1 MSAAHESANFDYRF
15 PAAEQSD
22 WCTFRVSNGA
32 MGTVAFTPSLKVRR
46 HWDSAQTLAANP
58 TKPASTREV
67 IHLVFLFLAGNNGF
81 IQVKLIRLGSPH
93 WQPRMESAAKAVF
106 FESRM

>member
-1 MSAAHESANFDYRF
+1 MRVQIFDYRF

-67 IHLVFLFLAGNNGF
+67 H
-81 IQVKLIRLGSPH
+81 H
-93 WQPRMESAAKAVF
+93 WEFAVF
-106 FESRM
+106 DILSPKVVFSGGEWSTDSW

>member
-58 TKPASTREV
+58 TKPASTRED
-67 IHLVFLFLAGNNGF
+67 HRAEF
-81 IQVKLIRLGSPH
+81 
-93 WQPRMESAAKAVF
+93 AVF
-106 FESRM
+106 DILSPKVVFSGGEWSTDSW

>member
-1 MSAAHESANFDYRF
+1 MSSHAI
-15 PAAEQSD
+15 AAEQSD

-67 IHLVFLFLAGNNGF
+67 FHPEFGVFDINSLTKGGVFGGCMVDGFLV
-81 IQVKLIRLGSPH
+81 
-93 WQPRMESAAKAVF
+93 SAYLRNSASCIVTASLRRYP
-106 FESRM
+106 ETP

>member
-67 IHLVFLFLAGNNGF
+67 LHLVFRVFDIL
-81 IQVKLIRLGSPH
+81 SP
-93 WQPRMESAAKAVF
+93 KVVF
-106 FESRM
+106 SGGEWSTDSW